1 MFQKKIMSNVG
12 ELMKGISGIDKDY
25 YKQMY
30 NLAILDFLTAHTED
44 ERWSARKQMANFEGR
59 ALEDY
64 GAEFVE
70 ELEAMKFEK
79 IKIS

>member
-1 MFQKKIMSNVG
+1 MN
-12 ELMKGISGIDKDY
+12 GISGISKEY

-30 NLAILDFLTAHTED
+30 NLAILDYLTANNED
-44 ERWSARKQMANFEGR
+44 ERWLVRKQMANFEGR
-59 ALEDY
+59 AFEDY

>member
-1 MFQKKIMSNVG
+1 MN
-12 ELMKGISGIDKDY
+12 GISGISKEY

-30 NLAILDFLTAHTED
+30 NLAILDYLTAHNED
-44 ERWSARKQMANFEGR
+44 ERWLVRKQMANFEGR

>member
-1 MFQKKIMSNVG
+1 MQKLNNKG
-12 ELMKGISGIDKDY
+12 EKRQMNGISGISKEY

-30 NLAILDFLTAHTED
+30 NLAILDYLTAHNED

-59 ALEDY
+59 AFEDY

-70 ELEAMKFEK
+70 ELAAMKFEK
-79 IKIS
+79 IKIN

>member
-1 MFQKKIMSNVG
+1 MNGI
-12 ELMKGISGIDKDY
+12 LGISKEY

-30 NLAILDFLTAHTED
+30 NLTILDYLTAHNED

-59 ALEDY
+59 AFEDY